1 MDEDAA
7 AGRRR
12 GTVAGAHAVTSTD
25 VVVIGAG
32 CAGLSAATTLVE
44 AGARVVV
51 VEARPIA
58 GGRTFATEDRST
70 GDWVDNGQH
79 VLFGCYYD
87 TLAHLSR
94 IGTRQKLMVQ
104 SSLAVPMVDMNGR
117 QSELRCPALPSP
129 LQLVAGALAWDA
141 LTWRERLA
149 ITGLGRALRR
159 SAPPPPPDQTVRAWL
174 TRHGQPARLCD
185 LLWEP
190 LAVAALNQPIDQATA
205 TTFVEVVRRMLGPGS
220 DDAALVI
227 PAESLTH
234 VLVDPA
240 VKFIEAGG
248 GEVRRGAPARVSV
261 GPGGVAGVEVRGQ
274 VVTAPVVV
282 SSAPWHALA
291 GLFAPMPEVL
301 VPLATRAA
309 AMQSVPIVTV
319 NLWFDR
325 PVLGRPFVG
334 LPGRAFQWVFDKRRV
349 SPGQATHLSLVC
361 SGATD
366 VVGLDNDAI
375 VERAHR
381 ELAAAVP
388 AASRARL
395 VRATAVRERRA
406 TFSLAAG
413 EPARPACVTPLPG
426 FLLAGD
432 WTDTGLPATIE
443 SAVSSGHRA
452 AKAALAF
459 LRT

>member
-1 MDEDAA
+1 M
-7 AGRRR
+7 
-12 GTVAGAHAVTSTD
+12 TSTD

-32 CAGLSAATTLVE
+32 CAGLSAATALVE

-58 GGRTFATEDRST
+58 GGRTFATEDRVT

-159 SAPPPPPDQTVRAWL
+159 SAPPPRPDQTVRAWL

-205 TTFVEVVRRMLGPGS
+205 TTFVEVVRRMLGTGS

-261 GPGGVAGVEVRGQ
+261 GAGRRGGGGGARPGHRRHPWSCRRCRGTRLPGCSRPCPEVARVACHTGVGHAERADCHGQ
-274 VVTAPVVV
+274 PVV
-282 SSAPWHALA
+282 
-291 GLFAPMPEVL
+291 
-301 VPLATRAA
+301 
-309 AMQSVPIVTV
+309 
-319 NLWFDR
+319 R
-325 PVLGRPFVG
+325 PSGARGRPFVG

-361 SGATD
+361 SGATE

-432 WTDTGLPATIE
+432 WIDTGLPATIE